1 VKTQPIKYLY
11 FIVHVVHTYIYFIY
25 FVYFIMNECSVIVL
39 STMYMEKKKNSTIYQ
54 ILIIDLLII
63 PIYISQFGCP
73 INP

>member
-1 VKTQPIKYLY
+1 
-11 FIVHVVHTYIYFIY
+11 
-25 FVYFIMNECSVIVL
+25 MNECSVIVL
-39 STMYMEKKKNSTIYQ
+39 STIYMEKKKNSTIYQ